1 MASAYNDLLLS
12 DTLVPD
18 IFMVRYMPTL
28 KKDSIGLYLWSLMT
42 FKKGNFSLKE
52 AYSYSVIS
60 ENDVKD
66 ALADLV
72 ASGLLVREG
81 DEKFSFIDLKRVEV
95 DAYIK
100 HGVDSEG
107 EPVFKSEEKA
117 RNLLSSS
124 IQKTYYLGN
133 MQYLFYRLIDKCL
146 YDYKFENEVVYSLFE
161 EGRDLR
167 IHFNTQKMYDLA
179 QNWYERGYTTKESLT
194 DYFNY
199 KNRRTA
205 NVKLM
210 GKLMHRRLNELDLER
225 IDRMTKDYGAD
236 SELIEFAF
244 KSLEWRGEIQTKMVE
259 EKIKEWYAAGV
270 NAIDKAAV
278 YENQRHQENK
288 SKATRKRGKTNT
300 RRSGSEAGI
309 KVEDNK
315 PAENEA
321 EAAPSMNDSIL
332 DMFSGDD
339 I

>member
-1 MASAYNDLLLS
+1 MAGAYNDLLLS

-42 FKKGNFSLKE
+42 FKKGAFSLTE
-52 AYSYSVIS
+52 ACSYSVIS

-81 DEKFSFIDLKRVEV
+81 DNKFSFIDLKRVEV
-95 DAYIK
+95 DTYIK

-179 QNWYERGYTTKESLT
+179 QNWYEKGYTTKESLT
-194 DYFNY
+194 DYFEY
-199 KNRRTA
+199 KNRRNA
-205 NVKLM
+205 NVKLL
-210 GKLMHRRLNELDLER
+210 GRLTHRRLNELDLER
-225 IDRMTKDYGAD
+225 IDRMTREYGAN
-236 SELIEFAF
+236 SELIEYAY
-244 KSLEWRGEIQTKMVE
+244 KSLEWRGDIQMKMVE
-259 EKIKEWYAAGV
+259 DKIKEWYAAGV
-270 NAIDKAAV
+270 TTIDKAAV

-288 SKATRKRGKTNT
+288 SKSTRKRGKTNT

-309 KVEDNK
+309 KVEDNTAATK
-315 PAENEA
+315 QDNES
-321 EAAPSMNDSIL
+321 PSISDSIL